1 MTNIDI
7 TISIVTYKS
16 NKKQFTNIINSIL
29 NTKLN
34 FITYIIDNS
43 PDNEIEKYFIDSRII
58 YIFNN
63 NNIGFGAGH
72 NIAIKKAIQNK
83 SKYHLVVNPDI
94 YFDSDAIPKML
105 EFMNQNKDVGLLMP
119 EILYPDGQIQYLPKL
134 LPSPLQLVIRK
145 TVSFI
150 KFFKESNDLYELRN
164 VPSKIIYETPIISG
178 CFSLFRTDAL
188 KKVDGYDE
196 RYFMYFEDFDISKRV
211 NIYYK
216 TIYFPLV
223 SVYHEYERGA
233 NKKIKLLIIFI
244 NSAIQYFNK
253 WGWFFEKNRKTINKK
268 TLNQF
273 KL

>member
-43 PDNEIEKYFIDSRII
+43 PDNEIEKYFIDPRII

-83 SKYHLVVNPDI
+83 SQYHLVVNPDI

-134 LPSPLQLVIRK
+134 LPSPMQLVIRK
-145 TVSFI
+145 TVGFM
-150 KFFKESNDLYELRN
+150 KFLKKSNDLYELRN

-188 KKVDGYDE
+188 KKIDGYDE

-216 TIYFPLV
+216 TIYFPLI

-253 WGWFFEKNRKTINKK
+253 WGWFFEKNRKRINKK

-273 KL
+273 EL